1 MNIIQQ
7 CMEKLEPSIQQFLLS
22 FISEDSQE
30 MNSQVQYHEVI
41 YDLYCWA
48 PQILYEVFPYVTREL
63 MVNTDLLIFVML
75 YVVSKLFP
83 LKRP

>member
-1 MNIIQQ
+1 MSIVQQ
-7 CMEKLEPSIQQFLLS
+7 CIEKLKPSIKQFLLS
-22 FISEDSQE
+22 LISGDSEE
-30 MNSQVQYHEVI
+30 MNSQVQYDEVI
-41 YDLYCWA
+41 YDLYCCA

-83 LKRP
+83 FKRP